1 MHVSTIQHIT
11 VRSCHRFLA
20 HPIHFQPTTDMST
33 IFLLL
38 MLLYRLGQGQQLTE
52 TALQPVATNLIM
64 HPPDI
69 NTVRRYAQTAQST
82 TRVTVIY
89 TVHEQQERIHTSPD
103 RRESIT
109 SKASLSAIP
118 TVNPMQA
125 PNGLYFY
132 GNRSTT
138 VAHTSWEGVLGNR
151 SLPATVTGGHGLI
164 TTGTGQEQSRPHPLA
179 TTASLS
185 PSGSWSN
192 ATSHNGSYTKS
203 SPRPAVATG
212 GTKALTLSGLS
223 LPLSVRFLTIVF
235 FRWGV

>member
-1 MHVSTIQHIT
+1 M
-11 VRSCHRFLA
+11 L
-20 HPIHFQPTTDMST
+20 T

-52 TALQPVATNLIM
+52 TALQPVATNLVV
-64 HPPDI
+64 HPPYID
-69 NTVRRYAQTAQST
+69 TVRRYAQTAQST

-89 TVHEQQERIHTSPD
+89 TIHEQQESIHTSPG

-125 PNGLYFY
+125 PKGLYSY

-138 VAHTSWEGVLGNR
+138 VAYTSWEGVLGSR

-164 TTGTGQEQSRPHPLA
+164 ATGTGQEQSHPHLLA
-179 TTASLS
+179 TTAPLS
-185 PSGSWSN
+185 PSSSWSN

-223 LPLSVRFLTIVF
+223 LLLSVRFLTIMLF
-235 FRWGV
+235 HWGV